1 MILVPA
7 IDIIN
12 GQCVRLTKG
21 VYDTKKVYS
30 ESPVEVA
37 KRFEGAGL
45 THLHVVDL
53 DGARA
58 KHIVNA
64 NVLEAIATQTSLHVD
79 FGGGIK
85 SANDL
90 QTAFDCGAAQVT
102 LGSIAVSEHQLVLEW
117 LSKYGASK
125 LILGADAKNRRI
137 ATHGWEKDSGLD
149 VVTFVQ
155 DYVQKG
161 FTNVLCTDVA
171 KDGMLEG
178 PSLELYKELIDKID
192 GISLIASGGVTT
204 LDDLYQCR
212 ELGCTAAVIG
222 KAIYDGKISLKEL
235 EHYQLEQ
242 N

>member
-64 NVLEAIATQTSLHVD
+64 KVLEAIATQTSLDVD

-102 LGSIAVSEHQLVLEW
+102 LGSIAVTEHQLVLEW

-155 DYVQKG
+155 DYVKKG

-178 PSLELYKELIDKID
+178 PSLELYKELIDKVD
-192 GISLIASGGVTT
+192 GISLVASGGVTT

-212 ELGCTAAVIG
+212 ELGCSAAVIG
-222 KAIYDGKISLKEL
+222 KAIYENKISLKEL

>member
-21 VYDTKKVYS
+21 DYNTKKVYS

-37 KRFEGAGL
+37 KTFEGVGL

-58 KHIVNA
+58 NHIVNTK
-64 NVLEAIATQTSLHVD
+64 VLEAITTKTSLTVD

-85 SANDL
+85 SAADL
-90 QTAFDCGAAQVT
+90 QTAFDCGATQVT
-102 LGSIAVSEHQLVLEW
+102 LGSIAVDAPELVLEW
-117 LSKYGASK
+117 LQKFGADK

-137 ATHGWEKDSGLD
+137 ATHGWEKDTGLD
-149 VVTFVQ
+149 VIDFVK
-155 DYVQKG
+155 DYTQKG
-161 FTNVLCTDVA
+161 FEYVLCTDVA
-171 KDGMLEG
+171 KDGMLQG
-178 PSLELYKELIDKID
+178 PSLELYYELLEKLPEIA
-192 GISLIASGGVTT
+192 LIASGGVTT
-204 LDDLYQCR
+204 MDDIYQCA
-212 ELGCTAAVIG
+212 ELGCAAAVIG
-222 KAIYDGKISLKEL
+222 KAIYEGNISLKEL
-235 EHYQLEQ
+235 EQYQTEQ

>member
-1 MILVPA
+1 MIIIPA
-7 IDIIN
+7 IDIID

-21 VYDTKKVYS
+21 AYDTKTVYS
-30 ESPVEVA
+30 DLPVEVA

-64 NVLEAIATQTSLHVD
+64 KVLEAIATQTNLQVD

-85 SANDL
+85 SERDL

-102 LGSIAVSEHQLVLEW
+102 LGSIAVVEPQLVLEW
-117 LSKYGASK
+117 LDRYGADQ

-137 ATHGWEKDSGLD
+137 ATHGWEQDSGLD
-149 VVTFVQ
+149 VLDFVK
-155 DYVQKG
+155 DFTKKG

-178 PSLELYKELIDKID
+178 PSL
-192 GISLIASGGVTT
+192 
-204 LDDLYQCR
+204 DDNS
-212 ELGCTAAVIG
+212 V
-222 KAIYDGKISLKEL
+222 
-235 EHYQLEQ
+235 
-242 N
+242 

>member
-30 ESPVEVA
+30 ESTVEVA

-64 NVLEAIATQTSLHVD
+64 KVLEAIATQTSLHVD

-90 QTAFDCGAAQVT
+90 QTAFDCGAVQVT

-222 KAIYDGKISLKEL
+222 KAIYESKISLKEL

>member
-1 MILVPA
+1 MILIPA

-21 VYDTKKVYS
+21 DYDTKKVYN

-37 KRFEGAGL
+37 KAFEGAGL
-45 THLHVVDL
+45 THVHVVDL

-64 NVLEAIATQTSLHVD
+64 KVLEDIATQTSLQVD

-85 SANDL
+85 SAADL

-102 LGSIAVSEHQLVLEW
+102 LGSIAVTAPDLVGEW
-117 LSKYGASK
+117 LNVFGSER

-137 ATHGWEKDSGLD
+137 ATHGWEHDSGID
-149 VVTFVQ
+149 VLGFVK
-155 DYVQKG
+155 DYAQKG
-161 FTNVLCTDVA
+161 FEYVLCTDVA
-171 KDGMLEG
+171 KDGMLAG
-178 PSLELYKELIDKID
+178 PSLELYYELLEELPEIA
-192 GISLIASGGVTT
+192 LIASGGVTT
-204 LDDLYQCR
+204 LDDLYQLE
-212 ELGCTAAVIG
+212 ELGCAAAIIG
-222 KAIYDGKISLKEL
+222 KAIYEGKISLKEL
-235 EHYQLEQ
+235 ETYQLEQ

>member
-1 MILVPA
+1 MILIPA

-64 NVLEAIATQTSLHVD
+64 KVLEAIATQTSLHVD

-117 LSKYGASK
+117 LSIYGASK

>member
-64 NVLEAIATQTSLHVD
+64 KVLEAIATQTSLDVD

-102 LGSIAVSEHQLVLEW
+102 LGSIAVTEHQLVLEW

-155 DYVQKG
+155 DYVKKG

-178 PSLELYKELIDKID
+178 PSLELYKELIDKVD
-192 GISLIASGGVTT
+192 GISLVASGGVTT
-204 LDDLYQCR
+204 LGR
-212 ELGCTAAVIG
+212 
-222 KAIYDGKISLKEL
+222 SLPMS
-235 EHYQLEQ
+235 
-242 N
+242 